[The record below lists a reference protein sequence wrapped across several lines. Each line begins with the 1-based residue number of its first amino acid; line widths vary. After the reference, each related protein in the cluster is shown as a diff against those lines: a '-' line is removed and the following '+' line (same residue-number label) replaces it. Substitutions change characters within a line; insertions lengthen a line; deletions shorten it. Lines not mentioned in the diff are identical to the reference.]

1 MYIMVINLFE
11 IYSTNA
17 LSSSFV
23 EFLRELTK
31 SSFKLFK
38 SMLNSQYYLIVD
50 TQISKK
56 TSNVVNNIYDYI
68 FWGL

>member
-1 MYIMVINLFE
+1 MVINLFE

>member
-11 IYSTNA
+11 IYSANA

-50 TQISKK
+50 TQI
-56 TSNVVNNIYDYI
+56 
-68 FWGL
+68 